1 MLEGVQRMESRW
13 VQPLRLGGCSHLRDF
28 VDDKTDE
35 ISYRFPIVNAR
46 KLSRSLSLSFFL
58 FLLSSSLPHLLFFS
72 SLYGI
77 FFRDRE
83 CTRVNEQLS
92 DRKERKKEISRPSF
106 LRDFEA
112 IFLFSLHDSSFPS
125 LLSSPLLSTFSA
137 LNVSDIC
144 PVPIQAGESGLTRD
158 DGRHIIRRSKNIS
171 TDEKS
176 IRFLGCP
183 IIETAEI
190 ITNETVD
197 ILNNFIL
204 DIEQSYPTVLFCRL
218 EHCFLLSFTP
228 EIEVLFTRSLM
239 DNVP

>member
-1 MLEGVQRMESRW
+1 MLEGVQRMESRR

-46 KLSRSLSLSFFL
+46 KLSRSLSFFL
-58 FLLSSSLPHLLFFS
+58 FLHSSSLPHLLFFS

-176 IRFLGCP
+176 IRFLGCLDDR
-183 IIETAEI
+183 TL
-190 ITNETVD
+190 
-197 ILNNFIL
+197 LNNRRLLRMKRWIFLIISSLTSNNLIRPFCFVDSNTVSCYLSRRKLRSCSL
-204 DIEQSYPTVLFCRL
+204 DR
-218 EHCFLLSFTP
+218 
-228 EIEVLFTRSLM
+228 
-239 DNVP
+239 

>member
-1 MLEGVQRMESRW
+1 MLEGVQRMESRR

-46 KLSRSLSLSFFL
+46 KLSRSLSFFL

-106 LRDFEA
+106 LCDFEA

-125 LLSSPLLSTFSA
+125 LLSSPLHFLRSQCVGYLSS
-137 LNVSDIC
+137 
-144 PVPIQAGESGLTRD
+144 
-158 DGRHIIRRSKNIS
+158 
-171 TDEKS
+171 
-176 IRFLGCP
+176 
-183 IIETAEI
+183 
-190 ITNETVD
+190 
-197 ILNNFIL
+197 
-204 DIEQSYPTVLFCRL
+204 SYPSGWKRTDSRWRQ
-218 EHCFLLSFTP
+218 TYN
-228 EIEVLFTRSLM
+228 TTK
-239 DNVP
+239 